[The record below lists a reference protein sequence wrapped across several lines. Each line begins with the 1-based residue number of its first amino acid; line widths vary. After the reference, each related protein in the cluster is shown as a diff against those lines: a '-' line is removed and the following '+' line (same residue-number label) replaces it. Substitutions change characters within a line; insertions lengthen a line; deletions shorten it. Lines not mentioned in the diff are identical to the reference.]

1 MHGFVLR
8 LECKDILWALRP
20 WFAVVWV
27 DMRHDVG
34 DTVFVVANG
43 FRATV
48 EVTSTVVLSVE
59 VPLAFQSIV
68 AVERDD
74 ELDAIPLRVVHDV
87 VQAVQDFIVPSL
99 RSVALEAG
107 KAVDRCAL
115 LWRRLACNLSELLL
129 YVRPLKRT

>member
-1 MHGFVLR
+1 VHGFVLR

>member
-8 LECKDILWALRP
+8 LESKDILWALRP